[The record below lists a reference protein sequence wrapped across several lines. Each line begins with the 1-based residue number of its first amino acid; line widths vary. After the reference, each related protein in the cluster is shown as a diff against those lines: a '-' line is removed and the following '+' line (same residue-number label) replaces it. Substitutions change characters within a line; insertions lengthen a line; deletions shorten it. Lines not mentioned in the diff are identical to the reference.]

1 MVMRSEKEVRQRA
14 PVWLAG
20 LLVLNFALMSYDARD
35 TGTKQRM
42 FRVWLQ
48 SAAAP
53 FQQATTSVGGAGQ
66 GFFESLWNMRQAQTE
81 NEELRGR
88 VTELENELRN
98 RDGAAAENER
108 LRGLLDL
115 REAGNFETVAARVI
129 ARDPSAW
136 FNAVT
141 IDRGS
146 AHGVE
151 LNMPVVTSGGIVG
164 RVVSV
169 APWSAQVMLI
179 TDERAGAGA
188 IIGQL
193 GASSAIGTVQGVGKN
208 GLLEM
213 RYVSGLEKVA
223 VGDFVTTTGQ
233 DRIYPPGLSVGKITQ
248 VEEGTA
254 TASHKIYVQPSAQL
268 GALKEVA
275 VLRYR
280 PPQREPEAPTETLPN
295 LERRRQRQVTSEQ

>member
-1 MVMRSEKEVRQRA
+1 MRTQKEVRQRA

-20 LLVLNFALMSYDARD
+20 LLALNFALMSYDARD
-35 TGTKQRM
+35 TETKQRM

-48 SAAAP
+48 TLAAP
-53 FQQATTSVGGAGQ
+53 FQQATTSVSGAGQ
-66 GFFESLWNMRQAQTE
+66 GFFESLWNMRQAQAE
-81 NEELRGR
+81 NEGLRLRIAG
-88 VTELENELRN
+88 LESELRN
-98 RDGAAAENER
+98 REVAAAENER

-115 REAGNFETVAARVI
+115 REAGNFETVTARVI

-141 IDRGS
+141 INRGS
-146 AHGVE
+146 VHGVE
-151 LNMPVVTSGGIVG
+151 LNMPVVTAGGLVG
-164 RVVSV
+164 RIVSLG
-169 APWSAQVMLI
+169 PWSAQVMLI

-193 GASSAIGTVQGVGKN
+193 GVSSAIGTIQGVGRN

-223 VGDFVTTTGQ
+223 VGDFVLTTGQ
-233 DRIYPPGLSVGKITQ
+233 DRIYPPGLSVGTITQ

-254 TASHKIYVQPSAQL
+254 TAAHKIYVQPAAPL

-280 PPQREPEAPTETLPN
+280 PPQRETEAPAEALPN
-295 LERRRQRQVTSEQ
+295 LERQRR